1 VRGVRPLS
9 ARARR
14 LPAALLLAAL
24 ALGACD
30 GAAPD
35 PPDRMEDRW
44 LAAVDG
50 LCGALT
56 SAQEPEASQQ
66 AFYDRSHMTLHEIAA
81 ELQSADRAAAAALL
95 EAKDRVEGDYRTGAA
110 PSKLEADLTRLIG
123 ATVEGLRALDV
134 ESPGC
139 A

>member
-1 VRGVRPLS
+1 MRPRVL
-9 ARARR
+9 
-14 LPAALLLAAL
+14 AAILLLASVS
-24 ALGACD
+24 LGACD
-30 GAAPD
+30 SEPPPAPD
-35 PPDRMEDRW
+35 RKEDRW

-81 ELQSADRAAAAALL
+81 ELQSVDRAATAALL
-95 EAKDRVEGDYRTGAA
+95 EAKNRVESDYRAGAS
-110 PSKLEADLTRLIG
+110 PSELEADLSRLITS
-123 ATVEGLRALDV
+123 TVEGLRAMDV